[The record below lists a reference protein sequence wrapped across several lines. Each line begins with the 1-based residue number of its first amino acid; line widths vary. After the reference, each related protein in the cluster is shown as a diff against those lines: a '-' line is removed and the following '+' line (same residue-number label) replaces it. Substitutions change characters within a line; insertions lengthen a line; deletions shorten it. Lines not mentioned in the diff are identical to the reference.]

1 MIKINV
7 IVKNKSWDKHLN
19 NPKKYLEKKVK
30 KLNKKIALFKKTSFY
45 ITMLLSGEKD
55 IRYLNKKFRK
65 KNSSTDVLSFPF
77 YEKKDLLNLINK
89 KEKIYLGDI
98 ILNFEKIKKNLD
110 KKNFINR
117 FDELWVHSI
126 LHLYG
131 YKHSKDKDYKKMNKL
146 ENNILSEINESFTN
160 Y

>member
-55 IRYLNKKFRK
+55 IKYLNKKFRK

-89 KEKIYLGDI
+89 KEKFILEILYL
-98 ILNFEKIKKNLD
+98 ILK
-110 KKNFINR
+110 R
-117 FDELWVHSI
+117 
-126 LHLYG
+126 
-131 YKHSKDKDYKKMNKL
+131 
-146 ENNILSEINESFTN
+146 
-160 Y
+160 

>member
-65 KNSSTDVLSFPF
+65 KNSSSDVLSFPF

-131 YKHSKDKDYKKMNKL
+131 
-146 ENNILSEINESFTN
+146 
-160 Y
+160 

>member
-55 IRYLNKKFRK
+55 IKYLNKKFRK

-77 YEKKDLLNLINK
+77 MKKDLLNLINK
-89 KEKIYLGDI
+89 KEKFILEILYL
-98 ILNFEKIKKNLD
+98 ILK
-110 KKNFINR
+110 R
-117 FDELWVHSI
+117 
-126 LHLYG
+126 
-131 YKHSKDKDYKKMNKL
+131 
-146 ENNILSEINESFTN
+146 
-160 Y
+160 